1 MNVRLSIIL
10 LFVLA
15 LVGGYFYFI
24 ELRKPGETKTP
35 PLWFYN
41 TDDSNFNSISVAY
54 QGKNVTFAKDKDGG
68 WHFNDPKGE
77 AVDINRW
84 GGITLLLRGPQSR
97 RLLSENPN
105 PKDIASY
112 GLEHPSTT
120 ITVGMVDGSKFALYL
135 GDKTPDGTSHY
146 AQMEGFPQL
155 FLIDASWGDVLDRLV
170 TEPPRQPTPTPVDT
184 PVPQGTPA
192 N

>member
-41 TDDSNFNSISVAY
+41 TDDSNFNLISVTY

-68 WHFNDPKGE
+68 WHFADPKGE

-112 GLEHPSTT
+112 GLEHPGTT

-135 GDKTPDGTSHY
+135 GDKTPDRTSHY

-170 TEPPRQPTPTPVDT
+170 TEPPHQPTPTPVDT
-184 PVPQGTPA
+184 PVPSGTPA